1 MAALT
6 WSTLKTTLQ
15 AIIARLPAPWTGT
28 DAAFNQLYPNATQ
41 YAENRIYRDIP
52 MLAQRIEDTSLVTTA
67 GQRQVSLVGTTLPI
81 LVPQRIGLVVPAGE
95 PWNNGTLIS
104 AAPVSLDFIDMFWPA
119 RGTTWAPASALAL
132 YWANRGSVNSDFS
145 SPSIILAPTPDAAYN
160 VVVTGL
166 FQQAPLSPSTT
177 QTYLST
183 VYPELLTI
191 ACMVF
196 LSGALLRNYGS
207 QADEKQMAI
216 SWENQY
222 QELMPSAR
230 AAEMRRR
237 GEGSD
242 YLDRLQGDVPPTPA
256 PQFVGGRR

>member
-6 WSTLKTTLQ
+6 WSTLKTALQ

-28 DAAFNQLYPNATQ
+28 DAAFNELYPLATQ

-52 MLAQRIEDTSLVTTA
+52 MLAQRLEDTSLMTTA
-67 GQRQVSLVGTTLPI
+67 GQRNINLVGTALPI
-81 LVPQRIGLVVPAGE
+81 IVPERVGLVVPSGQAWQG
-95 PWNNGTLIS
+95 GTLIS
-104 AAPVSLDFIDMFWPA
+104 ATPVSLDFIDIFWPA
-119 RGTTWAPASALAL
+119 RATTWAPASALAL

-145 SPSIILAPTPDAAYN
+145 SPSVVIAPTPDAVYN

-166 FQQAPLSPSTT
+166 FQQTPMSPGTP

-191 ACMVF
+191 ACMVY

-230 AAEMRRR
+230 AEEFRRR
-237 GEGSD
+237 GQGSD
-242 YLDRLQGDVPPTPA
+242 YLDRLKGDVPPTPA